1 MRYVLTFGYMSH
13 ILKKRYL
20 QIAMENI
27 ETENENQKKATDSLP
42 KIDLASEESM
52 NPKLKSSRIIS
63 IKGENN
69 STLNL

>member
-1 MRYVLTFGYMSH
+1 MSH